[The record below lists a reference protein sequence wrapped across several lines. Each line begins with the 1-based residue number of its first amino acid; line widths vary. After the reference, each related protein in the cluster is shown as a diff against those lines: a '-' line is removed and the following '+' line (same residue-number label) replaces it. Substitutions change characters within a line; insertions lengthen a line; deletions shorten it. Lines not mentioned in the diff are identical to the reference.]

1 MCGISTA
8 LTACRVRNRTLV
20 VAGGQGGIGPGRS
33 SWLHA
38 FHLQPDHRRIPQA
51 GPPPLVVPDQYDPT
65 DVAAMLR
72 EIGIALVEAA
82 QPIQAVEQRLV
93 EIGARYTTEPV
104 QAAVLPTMLFIQIGT
119 ATHQMEAS
127 AQPSGLLG
135 TASQV
140 DEIAGL
146 AAAGAIAP
154 SDAVA
159 AVRAARKQPPRF
171 GPVLTTLGY
180 AVTTVGFGMS
190 IDPSWKGL
198 PAHLFLGLVVG
209 VIVLI
214 ARPFPNLGPILP
226 TLSAL
231 VVTLLATW
239 FVADVANDGLLRII
253 SPALIATLPGMA
265 LALGAIELADGRII
279 SGASRTVYGLAQMGL
294 LVYGWSSG
302 ADRRSGTGAHTVHT
316 HGPVGL
322 LRLDRGDRRRPVLLS
337 FRAPGSLVWLL
348 LTTAV
353 ATLAQDLLRA
363 FPRQRPPGFCRRD
376 GGYPVRDARLAD
388 QGRAAL
394 RRVESGRILVIGS
407 RPARVHV
414 VEPQGVRRLRRYR
427 HLEVGRAAIISI
439 ALGTL
444 VGWTLVRTFADKPK
458 KSAAALVLAQS

>member
-1 MCGISTA
+1 MPSISSRITD
-8 LTACRVRNRTLV
+8 
-20 VAGGQGGIGPGRS
+20 
-33 SWLHA
+33 A
-38 FHLQPDHRRIPQA
+38 FRKPV
-51 GPPPLVVPDQYDPT
+51 PPPLVVPDQYDPT

-294 LVYGWSSG
+294 LVYGVVLG
-302 ADRRSGTGAHTVHT
+302 VRIAGQVQAHTPST
-316 HGPVGL
+316 PMGPWASYASIVVIAAGL
-322 LRLDRGDRRRPVLLS
+322 YFYLS
-337 FRAPGSLVWLL
+337 APRGSLVWLL

-353 ATLAQDLLRA
+353 ATLAQDLAGLFLDNAHSGFVAAMVAIPFAMLASRIKGAPPSAVLSLAA
-363 FPRQRPPGFCRRD
+363 FWSLVPGQ
-376 GGYPVRDARLAD
+376 LAFMSLS
-388 QGRAAL
+388 RKA
-394 RRVESGRILVIGS
+394 SGDFADTATLSVAG
-407 RPARVHV
+407 
-414 VEPQGVRRLRRYR
+414 
-427 HLEVGRAAIISI
+427 AAIISI